1 MLAANYLKDIEQP
14 DLSIKRKALA
24 HFAGI
29 DGAGQADDPSFAKE
43 FIKRN
48 GISTLVKIIENSSE

>member
-1 MLAANYLKDIEQP
+1 MDIEQP

-48 GISTLVKIIENSSE
+48 GINTLVKIIENSSE